1 MPLPLEELASMA
13 LFAQV
18 VQLRSFSAAAREAGL
33 AKSAVSRRIAA
44 LEDRLGARLLVRTT
58 RKLALTGEGM
68 RYYEHC
74 AALLAAARAAEDS
87 VSGASRLARGPI
99 RINAPVTFAQMY
111 LAPALAGFLAEHPA
125 IEVSLSVED
134 RMVDLVEG
142 GWDLVIRVARL
153 RDSSLVA
160 RRLASARIGLCAAP
174 SYLARHGTPATPA
187 DLVSHN
193 CLRYALVPAEREW
206 RFGRRGARVHVPVR
220 GNLAATDGTVLRRA
234 ALAGLGLAILPTFMV
249 AADLAAGRL
258 VTVLDDEL
266 RADVDI
272 SAVYASRRQL
282 PLRTRMLLDFLTD
295 HFAGANWEEL
305 AARQP

>member
-1 MPLPLEELASMA
+1 MA

-18 VQLRSFSAAAREAGL
+18 VQLGSFTQAARQAGL
-33 AKSAVSRRIAA
+33 AKSAVSRRIAM
-44 LEDRLGARLLVRTT
+44 LEERLGARLLLRTT
-58 RKLALTGEGM
+58 RKLSLTGEGM

-74 AALLAAARAAEDS
+74 AALVAAARAAEDA
-87 VSGASRLARGPI
+87 VAGASDLARGPI

-111 LAPALAGFLAEHPA
+111 LARALARFLAENPA
-125 IEVSLSVED
+125 IEISLSVDD

-142 GWDLVIRVARL
+142 GFDLVIRVARL
-153 RDSSLVA
+153 RDSTLVA

-220 GNLAATDGTVLRRA
+220 GNLAVTDGTVLRQA
-234 ALAGLGLAILPTFMV
+234 ALAGLGLAILPSFMV
-249 AADLAAGRL
+249 ATDLAAGRL
-258 VTVLDDEL
+258 VSVLEDQL
-266 RADVDI
+266 RADIDI
-272 SAVYASRRQL
+272 NAVYASRRQL
-282 PLRTRMLLDFLTD
+282 PLRTRKLLDFLAEY
-295 HFAGANWEEL
+295 FAGARWEEL
-305 AARQP
+305 AAGEDK